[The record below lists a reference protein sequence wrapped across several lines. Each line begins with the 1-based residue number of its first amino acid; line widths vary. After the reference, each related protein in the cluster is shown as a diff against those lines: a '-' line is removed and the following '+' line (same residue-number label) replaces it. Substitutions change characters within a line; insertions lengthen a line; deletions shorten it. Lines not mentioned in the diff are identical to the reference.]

1 VIVPDHDD
9 RGISRRSALTVLAA
23 AGVAAVLPPVRATGA
38 GGKDVTVPAFELE
51 EATLAQLGRAMDEGR
66 LSSEELCRRYLER
79 IQTVDGRLRS
89 ILQVNP
95 QALEIARTLDRER
108 REKGSRGALHG
119 IPLVLKD
126 NIATADAMETA
137 AGSLALVGARPQ
149 HDAGIVRALRR
160 AGAVPLA
167 KTNLSEWANF
177 RSTRSSSGWSG
188 RGGQCRNPYVLDRSP
203 CGSSSGT
210 AAAVATNLAA
220 VGVGTETDGS
230 VVCPSAACCLVGIKP
245 TVGLIGRSGII
256 PISRTQDTAGP
267 MARTVEDAVQLLAAM
282 VGPDPDDPASTAA
295 PFATSDLMAALQPT
309 SLKGIRI
316 GVPRKKLFGY
326 SPPADAV
333 TETVLG
339 TLRRLGATL
348 VDPADIPHVGE
359 YDDAEM
365 EVLLFEFKAGIEEYL
380 RGLGPAAPVHD
391 LAGLIRYNEEQRDRE
406 MPFFGQEIFE
416 MAAKKGPLSD
426 AGYRKALA
434 RCGKL
439 ARAEGLDAAFAA
451 HGVDAFIAPTGS
463 PVWPIDLINGDHFLG
478 ASSTPAAVS
487 GYASLTLP
495 AGFVHDLPVGISLIG
510 RAWSEPALIRIA
522 SALERE
528 MAVRRPPRLLPTLS
542 LGG

>member
-1 VIVPDHDD
+1 MTDRDD
-9 RGISRRSALTVLAA
+9 RGISRRSALTALAA
-23 AGVAAVLPPVRATGA
+23 AGVAAALPAVRSAGA
-38 GGKDVTVPAFELE
+38 EETSTPVPAFELE
-51 EATLAQLGRAMDEGR
+51 EATLAELGRAMEAGR
-66 LSSEELCRRYLER
+66 LSSQELCRRYLER
-79 IQTVDGRLRS
+79 IRALDGRLQS
-89 ILQVNP
+89 ILEVNP
-95 QALEIARTLDRER
+95 QALETARRLDRER
-108 REKGSRGALHG
+108 RDKGPRGGLHG
-119 IPLVLKD
+119 VPVVLKD

-137 AGSLALVGARPQ
+137 AGSLALLGARPR
-149 HDAGIVRALRR
+149 HDAAVVRALRR
-160 AGAVPLA
+160 AGAVLLA

-210 AAAVATNLAA
+210 AAAVAANLAA

-230 VVCPSAACCLVGIKP
+230 VVCPSAACGLVGIKP

-267 MARTVEDAVQLLAAM
+267 MARTVADAVVLLAVMA
-282 VGPDPDDPASTAA
+282 GPDPDDSASAAA
-295 PFATSDLMAALQPT
+295 PYAASQLMAALKAD
-309 SLKGIRI
+309 SLKGVRI
-316 GVPRKKLFGY
+316 GVPRTKLFGY
-326 SPPADAV
+326 SPPADTV
-333 TETVLG
+333 TDTVVDL
-339 TLRRLGATL
+339 LRRLGATV

-380 RGLGPAAPVHD
+380 RGLGPDVPVHD
-391 LAGLIRYNEEQRDRE
+391 LAGLIRFNENHRDRE

-416 MAAKKGPLSD
+416 MAVEKGPLSD
-426 AGYRKALA
+426 PGYRKALA

-439 ARAEGLDAAFAA
+439 ARAEGLDAAFST
-451 HGVDAFIAPTGS
+451 HRVDAFIAPTGS

-478 ASSTPAAVS
+478 ASSTPAAVT

-495 AGFVHDLPVGISLIG
+495 AGFVHGLPVGVSLIG
-510 RAWSEPALIRIA
+510 RAWSEPTLIRIA
-522 SALERE
+522 AVMERE
-528 MAVRRPPRLLPTLS
+528 MEVRRPPRFLPTLS